1 MRKFSSAG
9 QENLLVPDKAEIS
22 SVLDKAENPLVAD
35 TDKNLFVPVKK
46 TLFFFFC
53 AHRTNDL
60 TKQFAKVRPF
70 ECDELEKH
78 CRVSAKCYPTKVP
91 AL

>member
-1 MRKFSSAG
+1 MRLRVTNTRITRDEKNTRIRCSK
-9 QENLLVPDKAEIS
+9 LLGHIF
-22 SVLDKAENPLVAD
+22 PL
-35 TDKNLFVPVKK
+35 
-46 TLFFFFC
+46 FFC

-60 TKQFAKVRPF
+60 TKKLEKVGPF

-91 AL
+91 ALYTMTKEKFKSVLLDLRHI

>member
-46 TLFFFFC
+46 TLFFLFF
-53 AHRTNDL
+53 ARIGRTIL
-60 TKQFAKVRPF
+60 PKYVVP
-70 ECDELEKH
+70 
-78 CRVSAKCYPTKVP
+78 RVPKDV
-91 AL
+91 LGM